1 MVIYYLSSG
10 LSLLNARETE
20 RPCSQQIISLS
31 SDKFTAEINDNVIS
45 YRQAVTHGVQM
56 IDLTKGVN

>member
-1 MVIYYLSSG
+1 M
-10 LSLLNARETE
+10 LNARETE

-31 SDKFTAEINDNVIS
+31 SDKFTAEISDNVIS